1 MTFTGTL
8 LPYQPEAVDKMC
20 ERGRVLVAYDLG
32 LGKTVLTIAAIER
45 LMDNKKVKEPGLI
58 ICLSSLKYQWA
69 GQIEKFT
76 GGTSKALVIDGTPK
90 KRAEQYAEAMDWR
103 NTGIDYIILNYE
115 QVVNDWDSIKDL
127 PRGFVI
133 LDEATAIKSFKSKRS
148 RAVKKLI
155 NAPYRFALT
164 GTPIENGKPE
174 ELYSIMQFVDASVLG
189 RFDIFDAAF
198 IVRNSWGAPQYYRNL
213 STLHT
218 KMKEASV
225 RKAQKDPD
233 VAPYLPDTIHKDPV
247 KIVFDRACSK
257 LYTRIS
263 QDLLSDLD
271 EAQDLFG
278 SNFNIMAHY
287 GMESRRGG
295 PEDEMRGKIMSKIGA
310 LKMLC
315 SHPELLRSSAAKFKQ
330 MNGEGSAYVTELVDG
345 GLLDSVNNSPKLDYL
360 TQYVKDFLEQNQENK
375 VVIFATYVDML
386 DKIAEALGPEQCR
399 LYSGKLDAKTKE
411 DNKVA
416 FNNDPT
422 VRVLI
427 SSDAGGYG
435 VDLPAANMLVNY
447 DLPWSSGTATQ
458 RNGRIKRASSTW
470 PSIVIQD
477 IVISGSVE
485 ERQWEA
491 LQQKSSIANA
501 IMDGEGV
508 DNDETKVSMSVG
520 SLKAYLQSSNV

>member
-1 MTFTGTL
+1 MTFKGTL
-8 LPYQPEAVDKMC
+8 LPYQPEAVEKMC
-20 ERGRVLVAYDLG
+20 ERGKVLVAYDLG
-32 LGKTVLTIAAIER
+32 LGKTVLTIAAIEK
-45 LMDNKKVKEPGLI
+45 LMDERKVKEPGLI

-76 GGTSKALVIDGTPK
+76 GGTSRALVIDGTPK
-90 KRAEQYAEAMDWR
+90 KRAAQYEEALDWR

-115 QVVNDWDSIKDL
+115 QVVNDWASVSKL
-127 PRGFVI
+127 PRGFVV

-155 NAPYRFALT
+155 SSPYRFALT
-164 GTPIENGKPE
+164 GTPIENGRPE

-198 IVRNSWGAPQYYRNL
+198 IVRNAWGAPQYYRNL
-213 STLHT
+213 STLHN

-233 VAPYLPDTIHKDPV
+233 VAPFLPDTIHKDPISV
-247 KIVFDRACSK
+247 VFDRASSK

-315 SHPELLRSSAAKFKQ
+315 SHPDLLRNSAIKFKQ
-330 MNGEGSAYVTELVDG
+330 MGGEGSAYIAELVDNG
-345 GLLDSVNNSPKLDYL
+345 ALEGCKDSPKLEYL
-360 TQYVKDFLEQNQENK
+360 VKYVEEFLEQNNDNK

-386 DKIAEALGPEQCR
+386 DKITEALGQDICR
-399 LYSGKLDAKTKE
+399 QYSGRMDARTKE
-411 DNKVA
+411 FNKTD
-416 FNNDPT
+416 FNTNPD
-422 VRVLI
+422 VRVLV

-435 VDLPAANMLVNY
+435 VDLPAANLLINY
-447 DLPWSSGTATQ
+447 DLPWSSGSATQ
-458 RNGRIKRASSTW
+458 RNGRIQRASSTW

-477 IVISGSVE
+477 LLMAGSIE
-485 ERQWEA
+485 QRQHDM
-491 LQQKSSIANA
+491 LQQKSSIASA
-501 IMDGEGV
+501 IIDGKGIEDGDKLSMTV
-508 DNDETKVSMSVG
+508 D
-520 SLKAYLQSSNV
+520 SLRSYLTNGNV